1 MSLGRYEN
9 GAVISS
15 NVLKHDVPPILE
27 GSTDGI
33 VAKSCVSKRHPCH
46 SYTIDNRTYVGSIIY
61 GYTQGLAML
70 HNFCVVG

>member
-1 MSLGRYEN
+1 MEN
-9 GAVISS
+9 ERVIRS

-46 SYTIDNRTYVGSIIY
+46 SYIQLYTRIGYVAQLLRCWVEC
-61 GYTQGLAML
+61 T
-70 HNFCVVG
+70 

>member
-1 MSLGRYEN
+1 MEN

-33 VAKSCVSKRHPCH
+33 VAKKTPSLPQL
-46 SYTIDNRTYVGSIIY
+46 YIGIGYVAQLLRCWVECI
-61 GYTQGLAML
+61 
-70 HNFCVVG
+70 